1 MQNHILAIIYIYE
14 QVYMS
19 LGVCV
24 CIQMCIY
31 EYVYAYVCV
40 MCIYVHPPADCN
52 TELHSCV
59 LSTGDVLLHD
69 M

>member
-1 MQNHILAIIYIYE
+1 
-14 QVYMS
+14 MS

-59 LSTGDVLLHD
+59 LSTTESDVLLYD

>member
-1 MQNHILAIIYIYE
+1 MTLLAIIHIYG

-24 CIQMCIY
+24 CIHMCTY

-40 MCIYVHPPADCN
+40 MCIYVHPPADFN
-52 TELHSCV
+52 AESAVTFLNLV
-59 LSTGDVLLHD
+59 DNRK
-69 M
+69 